1 MYESF
6 AVVNFKL
13 IFQVILFVHDV
24 ESGHSP
30 PTVIILIYLGAYA
43 KYR

>member
-6 AVVNFKL
+6 AVVNFEL
-13 IFQVILFVHDV
+13 IFQVILFAHDV
-24 ESGHSP
+24 ESGLSP
-30 PTVIILIYLGAYA
+30 PTVIILTCLGEYA